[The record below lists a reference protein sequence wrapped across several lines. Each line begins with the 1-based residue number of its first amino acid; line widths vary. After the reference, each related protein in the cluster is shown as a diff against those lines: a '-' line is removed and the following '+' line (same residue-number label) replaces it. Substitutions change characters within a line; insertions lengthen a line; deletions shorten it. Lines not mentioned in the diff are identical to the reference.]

1 MNPDTPTPAMPPV
14 EADTALVVFAA
25 RDFWSSLQ
33 SISWCMAS
41 GRLDTLFIYQTAET
55 HADADR
61 LRRLCSRQWPT
72 LKVVLPG
79 EPGTDLS
86 AKVIERLR
94 AWRRFRPN
102 LTRWILDCTA
112 AEPPMLAAVSR
123 AGDEFPDWI
132 ILRRQPDGEWQGL
145 ASASGGRLNPE
156 HLEDAPQSQQADAIG
171 LPFLL
176 PSLYADTEAEID
188 VQWRL
193 SRAPEKLTCEQMAAI
208 AGAGREANW
217 EWHQM
222 FEEGLKQPAPV
233 SEWGFNDF
241 IGAALALLGVDNTRI
256 NLPVRLGTKR
266 PCEQI
271 FDVVAVHDGAL
282 WLFDCQPRLDTDT
295 PAEFDLRLWQLPG
308 AHRIVVRSGRRA
320 TIAERLLT
328 DDQTM
333 FLDSDDCRR
342 LFSRLG
348 ALLGLN
354 VPPALRAIERDTL
367 ALRADSLPVFS
378 SSSAAQQFTDA
389 IRLDERIYDLQRGAC
404 ADAGSSQPPW
414 LAARVADDLWFIG
427 GSLPQPAPPEELR
440 QRLDDRLA
448 KSRLDASVVFYEVTQ
463 NRMHWYAL
471 VRMREE
477 GDQLGRWLSRWR
489 NVPLIT

>member
-1 MNPDTPTPAMPPV
+1 
-14 EADTALVVFAA
+14 
-25 RDFWSSLQ
+25 
-33 SISWCMAS
+33 
-41 GRLDTLFIYQTAET
+41 
-55 HADADR
+55 
-61 LRRLCSRQWPT
+61 
-72 LKVVLPG
+72 
-79 EPGTDLS
+79 
-86 AKVIERLR
+86 
-94 AWRRFRPN
+94 
-102 LTRWILDCTA
+102 
-112 AEPPMLAAVSR
+112 
-123 AGDEFPDWI
+123 
-132 ILRRQPDGEWQGL
+132 
-145 ASASGGRLNPE
+145 
-156 HLEDAPQSQQADAIG
+156 
-171 LPFLL
+171 
-176 PSLYADTEAEID
+176 
-188 VQWRL
+188 
-193 SRAPEKLTCEQMAAI
+193 
-208 AGAGREANW
+208 
-217 EWHQM
+217 
-222 FEEGLKQPAPV
+222 
-233 SEWGFNDF
+233 
-241 IGAALALLGVDNTRI
+241 VDNTRI

-328 DDQTM
+328 DDQTI